1 MLQTHST
8 LIKRTSAVTTTVLGE
23 IKIVGLLVLSAI
35 LLGEASFAWQTASWC
50 MHVHVG
56 RQAGVPSVSCFA
68 SCPAQGRAPSAP
80 CHVQGRASS

>member
-56 RQAGVPSVSCFA
+56 MQAGVPSELLCCLPRPNVH
-68 SCPAQGRAPSAP
+68 PDAP